1 MGRERLKRKGIYLYT
16 WMIDDVQEKLM
27 QHCKAII
34 LQFKK
39 YKEVYI
45 YIYLF
50 TYICVCVYI
59 CISFPFKK
67 FVNTSSA
74 KKNSKDKFGW
84 MVPNVTLLFQC
95 SA

>member
-16 WMIDDVQEKLM
+16 WMIDDVVQEKLM

-45 YIYLF
+45 YIYIYICLH
-50 TYICVCVYI
+50 ICVCV
-59 CISFPFKK
+59 CIYVSVFHLKSLLILPQLRKTPK
-67 FVNTSSA
+67 ISL
-74 KKNSKDKFGW
+74 DGW
-84 MVPNVTLLFQC
+84 CRT
-95 SA
+95 

>member
-16 WMIDDVQEKLM
+16 WMIDDVVQEKLM

-45 YIYLF
+45 YIYISV
-50 TYICVCVYI
+50 YIYVCVCVYMYQFSI
-59 CISFPFKK
+59 
-67 FVNTSSA
+67 
-74 KKNSKDKFGW
+74 
-84 MVPNVTLLFQC
+84 
-95 SA
+95 

>member
-45 YIYLF
+45 YIYICLHI
-50 TYICVCVYI
+50 YVCVCIYVSVFHLKSLLI
-59 CISFPFKK
+59 LPQLRKTPKISL
-67 FVNTSSA
+67 
-74 KKNSKDKFGW
+74 DGW
-84 MVPNVTLLFQC
+84 CRT
-95 SA
+95 